1 MGLLK
6 SFYKEKMQVQIW
18 EKREDMGAAA
28 ANDIGK
34 KIAELQQKQEEINI
48 IFAAAPSQN
57 EVLEQLVKN
66 TNIDWKRINGFHMDE
81 YIGLAA
87 EAPQLFGN
95 FLRERLFDRA
105 PFNAVYYLND
115 GVSGV
120 ESECKKYTK
129 LLKEHPIDIV
139 CLGIGENGH
148 IAFNDPGV
156 AKFDDEKTIKRVRL
170 DEVCRQQQVNDG
182 CFKTISDVPTE
193 ALTLT
198 IPTLMSGKFLF
209 CTVPARTKAVAVY
222 AMINGG
228 ITESC
233 PASVL
238 RTHNHAV
245 LYCDRDSG
253 NKIL

>member
-18 EKREDMGAAA
+18 EKREDMGEAA

-34 KIAELQQKQEEINI
+34 KITELQQKQKEINI

-57 EVLEQLVKN
+57 EVLEGLAGN
-66 TNIDWKRINGFHMDE
+66 TDIDWTKINGFHMDE
-81 YIGLAA
+81 YIGLSS
-87 EAPQLFGN
+87 EAPQNFGN
-95 FLRERLFDRA
+95 FLRERLFGRV
-105 PFNAVYYLND
+105 PFKAVYYINGGASD
-115 GVSGV
+115 I
-120 ESECKKYTK
+120 ESECKRYSK
-129 LLKEHPIDIV
+129 LLEEHPIDIV

-156 AKFDDEKTIKRVRL
+156 AEFNDKKIIKEAKL
-170 DEVCRQQQVNDG
+170 DAVCRQQQVNDG

-198 IPTLMSGKFLF
+198 IPTLMSGKYLF
-209 CTVPARTKAVAVY
+209 CTVPARTKAAAVY

-233 PASVL
+233 PASIL
-238 RTHNHAV
+238 RTHNNAS
-245 LYCDRDSG
+245 LYCDRDSA
-253 NKIL
+253 NKVL